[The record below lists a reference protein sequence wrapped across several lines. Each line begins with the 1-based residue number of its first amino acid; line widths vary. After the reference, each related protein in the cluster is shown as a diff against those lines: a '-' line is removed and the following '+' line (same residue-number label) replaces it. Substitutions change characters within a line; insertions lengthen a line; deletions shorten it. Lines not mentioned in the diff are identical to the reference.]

1 MDRIPNHFHEGLVR
15 LIPPF
20 WGKPR
25 IAAFL
30 QSFLDRVT
38 DLEDA
43 AWDVLEAR
51 TIDNADATRLTV
63 LGRVVGQPN
72 FGWDTETYRLVI
84 RGKIRTSRSRALSDD
99 IIEVMRLITQT
110 TMPVRIE
117 HFAPATMWTILTEPV
132 PTTNEIVALRYL
144 LPKARGAGI
153 RQHFLWA
160 PSPLP
165 GLWDE
170 ATWASATV
178 VPPISFVG
186 VGTVVGDLIAL
197 SVPWPAHQIGDLA
210 ILVVATANEALATP
224 AGWTLVNSVGV
235 GAVGTTGVGLNV
247 YYRFAVSGAEA
258 NAAVADSGQH
268 QIAAIVTY
276 RNVAAVENNAALT
289 NASTSTA
296 AAAATLVTLGAGRT
310 VVACFASAANGTSF
324 SGYSFG
330 ATERVDNGAIGST
343 IAVADFL
350 AAATG
355 STGAINATIA
365 TASQSAAIS
374 LALVPRTLPSIP
386 TLWSSEVL

>member
-1 MDRIPNHFHEGLVR
+1 MERIPNHFHEGLLKLV
-15 LIPPF
+15 PPF

-51 TIDNADATRLTV
+51 TIDNADATRLAV

-72 FGWDTETYRLVI
+72 FGWDTETYRAVI
-84 RGKIRTSRSRALSDD
+84 RGRIRTARSRALTDD
-99 IIEVMRLITQT
+99 IIEVVRLITQT
-110 TMPVRIE
+110 TLPVRVE
-117 HFAPATMWTILTEPV
+117 HFAPATVWTILTEPA
-132 PTTNEIVALRYL
+132 PTTNELDALEYL

-153 RQHFLWA
+153 RQHLLWA
-160 PSPLP
+160 PSSSP
-165 GLWDE
+165 GLWNE
-170 ATWASATV
+170 ATWGSATA
-178 VPPISFVG
+178 VPPIVFVAAG
-186 VGTVVGDLIAL
+186 AVVGDTIAI

-224 AGWTLVNSVGV
+224 VGWTLVNSVGV
-235 GAVGTTGVGLNV
+235 GTVGTTGVGLNV

-268 QIAAIVTY
+268 QLAAIVTY
-276 RNVAAVENNAALT
+276 RNVAAVENNVGIT
-289 NASTSTA
+289 NAVSSTA
-296 AAAATLVTLGAGRT
+296 AAAATLVTLGTGRT

-330 ATERVDNGAIGST
+330 VERVDNGAVGST

-350 AAATG
+350 AAAAG

-365 TASQSAAIS
+365 VASQSAAIA

-386 TLWSSEVL
+386 TYWSSEIL